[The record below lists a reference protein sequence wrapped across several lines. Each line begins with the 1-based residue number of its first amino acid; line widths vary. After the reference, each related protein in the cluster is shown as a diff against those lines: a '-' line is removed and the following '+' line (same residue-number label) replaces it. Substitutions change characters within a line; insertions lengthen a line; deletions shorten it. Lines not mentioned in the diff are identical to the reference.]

1 VNTWPEKETALSDT
15 SSSQALKDFISETEE
30 IIGSLNLDLVKLAD
44 AVETGDCDP
53 DVLNGIFRGAHSIKG
68 LAGMFGFDD
77 LSELSHAME
86 SLLDGLRLGKVP
98 FTQYLVDT
106 LFSSLDVLIQLIN
119 GKSTDENFTIDLTL
133 ILEQV
138 SQAAEGKAVSG
149 ADPLAGLNI
158 DQAILNVLTEYEE
171 HRLLEN
177 VRKGRRLHM
186 LRMDFDLASFDQEL
200 AEITEQLKQ
209 QGEVVSTLPS
219 AGEIG
224 ERIAFQILFGSDLAG
239 SDIEVLLSRENLDI
253 LTFGDVAAAVEPEG
267 FVLEEPADEPGA
279 IAATDAV
286 EHLPAAA
293 EGADGGSSMRSISR
307 TVRVDID
314 KLDLLMNIV
323 GELVLSK
330 SSITNISDRIKNSAE
345 KELATELGKATRIL
359 ERRLH
364 ELQKGVM
371 DVRMVP
377 VGQRFD
383 KMTRIVRRVSN
394 EQGKKV
400 DLDVRGADTELDK
413 LIIEDVSDPLMHII
427 RNAIDHGLE
436 TPEERRRAGKPEK
449 GLVQLWAS
457 QKGNHVVIEV
467 HDDGRGIDAEGV
479 RRKAVEKGLIS
490 ENHALSEEE
499 TYDLLFMPGFST
511 RDEVSDLSGRGVGM
525 DVVKNNITALS
536 GMIEV
541 KSSQGQGSSMIITLP
556 ITLAIIKALI
566 VQVGEKTYAI
576 PINSVLETL
585 MIDAGAIQTVE
596 KREVIELRKSTVPL
610 LRLNQVLNLDSV
622 AEEEERRLF
631 VAVVGLAEKRMGFVV
646 DELLGQQD
654 VVIKSLG
661 KALSFVKGIAGAA
674 ELGNQKTILVLDV
687 AGLMSEALRGDSS
700 LNI

>member
-1 VNTWPEKETALSDT
+1 T
-15 SSSQALKDFISETEE
+15 
-30 IIGSLNLDLVKLAD
+30 
-44 AVETGDCDP
+44 
-53 DVLNGIFRGAHSIKG
+53 
-68 LAGMFGFDD
+68 
-77 LSELSHAME
+77 
-86 SLLDGLRLGKVP
+86 
-98 FTQYLVDT
+98 LVDT
-106 LFSSLDVLIQLIN
+106 LFSALDVLINLID
-119 GKSTDENFTIDLTL
+119 GKNSDEHFTIDLGA
-133 ILEQV
+133 ILAQI
-138 SQAAEGKAVSG
+138 SKAAEGNVAG
-149 ADPLAGLNI
+149 PADPLAGLDI
-158 DQAILNVLTEYEE
+158 DAGILNVLTEYEE

-177 VRKGRRLHM
+177 VRKGRRLHL

-200 AEITEQLKQ
+200 AEITQQLKQ
-209 QGEVVSTLPS
+209 QGEVISTLPS
-219 AGEIG
+219 VGSISS
-224 ERIAFQILFGSDLAG
+224 RIAFQILYGSDLGRA
-239 SDIEVLLSRENLDI
+239 DIELLLSRGGLDI
-253 LTFGDVAAAVEPEG
+253 HTYGDVVDDFEPEG
-267 FVLEEPADEPGA
+267 FVLEDPAALDVV
-279 IAATDAV
+279 AAEV
-286 EHLPAAA
+286 RLPAALDDG
-293 EGADGGSSMRSISR
+293 EGASSMRSISR

-330 SSITNISDRIKNSAE
+330 SSIADISDRLKATGE
-345 KELATELGKATRIL
+345 KELSIELGKSTRIL

-377 VGQRFD
+377 VGQLFD

-400 DLDVRGADTELDK
+400 DLDIKGADTELDK

-436 TPEERRRAGKPEK
+436 APGERRAAGKSEK
-449 GLVQLWAS
+449 GLIQLWAS

-467 HDDGRGIDAEGV
+467 HDDGRGIDADKV
-479 RRKAVEKGLIS
+479 RRKALEKGLITNS
-490 ENHALSEEE
+490 QTLTEAEVFE
-499 TYDLLFMPGFST
+499 LLFMPGFST

-541 KSSQGQGSSMIITLP
+541 KSQPGRGSSMIITLP

-566 VQVGEKTYAI
+566 VRVGRMTYAI

-585 MIDAGAIQTVE
+585 MIEVGAIRTIE

-610 LRLNQVLNLDSV
+610 LRLDQVFALATPDKG
-622 AEEEERRLF
+622 ADRRLF
-631 VAVVGLAEKRMGFVV
+631 VAIVGLAEKRMGFVV

-661 KALSFVKGIAGAA
+661 KALGFVKGVAGAA

-687 AGLMSEALRGDSS
+687 AGLMSEALRGESA
-700 LNI
+700 LNV

>member
-1 VNTWPEKETALSDT
+1 LSDN

-44 AVETGDCDP
+44 SLDSGDCDP
-53 DVLNGIFRGAHSIKG
+53 EVLNGIFRGAHSIKG

-77 LSELSHAME
+77 LSELSHSME
-86 SLLDGLRLGKVP
+86 NLLDGLRLGKVP
-98 FTQYLVDT
+98 FNQYLVDT
-106 LFSSLDVLIQLIN
+106 LFSSLDILIKLID
-119 GKSTDENFTIDLTL
+119 GKSSDENFTVDLSA
-133 ILEQV
+133 ILGQI
-138 SQAAEGKAVSG
+138 SQAAEGG
-149 ADPLAGLNI
+149 AQTDENPLAGLDI
-158 DQAILNVLTEYEE
+158 DSSILNVLTEYEE

-177 VRKGRRLHM
+177 VRKERRIHL

-200 AEITEQLKQ
+200 AEITQSLKQ
-209 QGEVVSTLPS
+209 QGEVISTLPS
-219 AGEIG
+219 AGDIG
-224 ERIAFQILFGSDLAG
+224 ERIAFQILFGSELDRP
-239 SDIEVLLSRENLDI
+239 DIEMLLGRDSLDI
-253 LTFGDVAAAVEPEG
+253 HTYGDASIGSEPASDD
-267 FVLEEPADEPGA
+267 FVLEDPAEEVSQVPA
-279 IAATDAV
+279 EAV
-286 EHLPAAA
+286 QAESLPANV
-293 EGADGGSSMRSISR
+293 EGADSGSLRSISR

-330 SSITNISDRIKNSAE
+330 SSIANLSDRLKASSE
-345 KELATELGKATRIL
+345 KELATELGKATRIM

-377 VGQRFD
+377 VGQLFE

-400 DLDVRGADTELDK
+400 DLDIRGADTELDK

-436 TPEERRRAGKPEK
+436 TPDERIAMGKSARGE
-449 GLVQLWAS
+449 VRLWAS

-467 HDDGRGIDAEGV
+467 HDDGRGIDTEGV
-479 RRKAVEKGLIS
+479 RRKAVEKGMIS
-490 ENHALSEEE
+490 ESQVLTEEE
-499 TYDLLFMPGFST
+499 VFDLLFMPGFST
-511 RDEVSDLSGRGVGM
+511 RDEVSDMSGRGVGM

-541 KSSQGQGSSMIITLP
+541 RSNPGQGSSMIITLP

-566 VQVGEKTYAI
+566 VKVGDKTYAI

-585 MIDAGAIQTVE
+585 MIEPDMIQTVE
-596 KREVIELRKSTVPL
+596 RREVIELRKSTVPL
-610 LRLNQVLNLDSV
+610 LRLNDVFDVEAGSQDD
-622 AEEEERRLF
+622 EKLF
-631 VAVVGLAEKRMGFVV
+631 VAIVGLAEKRMGFVV

-687 AGLMSEALRGDSS
+687 AGLMGEALRGESV
-700 LNI
+700 LNV

>member
-1 VNTWPEKETALSDT
+1 MSDT

-30 IIGSLNLDLVKLAD
+30 IIGALNFDLVKLAD
-44 AVETGDCDP
+44 ALETGDCDP

-98 FTQYLVDT
+98 FTQRLVDT
-106 LFSSLDVLIQLIN
+106 LFSSLDVLIQLID
-119 GKSTDENFTIDLTL
+119 GKSNDESFTLDLGSILAQID
-133 ILEQV
+133 
-138 SQAAEGKAVSG
+138 QAAEGKASS
-149 ADPLAGLNI
+149 AEDPLAGLDI
-158 DQAILNVLTEYEE
+158 DPGILNVLTEYEE

-177 VRKGRRLHM
+177 IRKGRAIHL
-186 LRMDFDLASFDQEL
+186 LRMDFDLSSFDQEL
-200 AEITEQLKQ
+200 VEITEQLKP

-224 ERIAFQILFGSDLAG
+224 ERIAFQILFGSDLNRA
-239 SDIEVLLSRENLDI
+239 DIELLLSREGLDI
-253 LTFGDVAAAVEPEG
+253 STYGQVEVTMEPDD
-267 FVLEEPADEPGA
+267 FVLEEPDAGP
-279 IAATDAV
+279 DAV
-286 EHLPAAA
+286 VVTAERLPAAV
-293 EGADGGSSMRSISR
+293 EEADGGSSMRSISR

-330 SSITNISDRIKNSAE
+330 SSISNIGERIKASAD
-345 KELATELGKATRIL
+345 KELATELTKATRIL

-377 VGQRFD
+377 VGQLFD

-400 DLDVRGADTELDK
+400 DLEIRGADTELDK

-436 TPEERRRAGKPEK
+436 TPEERRQVGKPEK
-449 GLVQLWAS
+449 GQVQLWAS

-479 RRKAVEKGLIS
+479 RCKAVEKGLIS
-490 ENHALSEEE
+490 ESQSLNEEE
-499 TYDLLFMPGFST
+499 IYDLLFMPGFST

-525 DVVKNNITALS
+525 DVVKNNIAALS

-541 KSSQGQGSSMIITLP
+541 KSTQGQGSSMIITLP

-566 VQVGEKTYAI
+566 VQVGDKTYAI

-585 MIDAGAIQTVE
+585 MIDADVIQTVE
-596 KREVIELRKSTVPL
+596 KREVLELRKSTVPL
-610 LRLNQVLNLDSV
+610 LRLNQVFDLGS
-622 AEEEERRLF
+622 EERSDEKRLF
-631 VAVVGLAEKRMGFVV
+631 VAIVGLAEKRMGFVV

-661 KALSFVKGIAGAA
+661 KALSFVQGIAGAA

-687 AGLMSEALRGDSS
+687 AGLMTEALRGESS
-700 LNI
+700 LNV